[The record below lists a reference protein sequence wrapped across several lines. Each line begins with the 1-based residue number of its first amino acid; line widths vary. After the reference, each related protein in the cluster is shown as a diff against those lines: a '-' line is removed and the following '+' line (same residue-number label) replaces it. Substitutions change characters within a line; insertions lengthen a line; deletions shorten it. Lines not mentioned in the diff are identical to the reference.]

1 MKKFAWMLA
10 LALPVA
16 ATFTSCGDDDDQ
28 KSITLNA
35 STASVNY
42 ENTVELKASEKN
54 AVWSSSDEFIA
65 TVNDKGVVTG
75 HHVGEAIITASKDGA
90 SASCKLTVTET
101 NHDYVLPLMTW
112 NASYTAVKNAVNN
125 LVLDTESSKEN
136 ELLVY
141 GTGSVDGFPWYIYNF
156 ETNGLASSS
165 LTVEFTDVD
174 SYTDVCD
181 YLDQY
186 FKQISFNEDTLVAS
200 YANANSVADAKIIAE
215 VSADFENSIVTA
227 SFVPNNGT
235 RSTVNDFRAIF
246 DTHKAIAA
254 QKANK

>member
-16 ATFTSCGDDDDQ
+16 ATFTSCGDDDET
-28 KSITLNA
+28 SITLNA

-141 GTGSVDGFPWYIYNF
+141 GTGSVNGFPWYIYNF
-156 ETNGLASSS
+156 ETTGLASSS
-165 LTVEFTDVD
+165 LTVEFTPDN
-174 SYTDVCD
+174 YMAVCD

-186 FKQISFNEDTLVAS
+186 FKEISSNEDTFVTT
-200 YANANSVADAKIIAE
+200 YANANSVANAKIIAE
-215 VSADFENSIVTA
+215 VSADFENDIVTA
-227 SFVPNNGT
+227 SFVPNNSS
-235 RSTVNDFRAIF
+235 RSAVNDFRAIF

-254 QKANK
+254 KKVNK